1 MSMAKTSIRP
11 GNGHEWEAVIV
22 WRGSGPYKIK
32 ISRRAYIRSTMSDE
46 IHVQPGL
53 TRTALTLDGA
63 RRKAQRMVERRNR
76 RDRLNVPIAR
86 AVEVKLQTARTPTDS
101 SGERLGDRNGRV

>member
-11 GNGHEWEAVIV
+11 GNGHDWEAVIV

-32 ISRRAYIRSTMSDE
+32 ISRRAYTRSKPPMSDE

-53 TRTALTLDGA
+53 TAPR
-63 RRKAQRMVERRNR
+63 
-76 RDRLNVPIAR
+76 
-86 AVEVKLQTARTPTDS
+86 
-101 SGERLGDRNGRV
+101 